1 MSYTSTVSA
10 SLRQFLPCFRQK
22 TFTDGPTSARWSKL
36 LSWGAAGVLEYRQ
49 YFGNIYSAGTRSISG
64 FCSADTLYSKRPS
77 ISGFDTADTPVLAVL
92 LLLILP
98 VLAVFRPSVLLILP
112 VLSVFRPS
120 VLLILPV
127 LAVRNVLDTPSTK
140 YTGSICNSFSSY
152 ISCLTL
158 GNIYIIYLRPH
169 LGILLFLF
177 VYDTSSIF
185 SYQVSLNFSGGVF
198 CCALVPGTLAF
209 DLPPLIL

>member
-92 LLLILP
+92 LLLEQQEYCEYRSIRSIEPRNTWALGVKSIRRTKPRNTASTRRVYIPEILP
-98 VLAVFRPSVLLILP
+98 VL
-112 VLSVFRPS
+112 
-120 VLLILPV
+120 
-127 LAVRNVLDTPSTK
+127 K
-140 YTGSICNSFSSY
+140 YSSC
-152 ISCLTL
+152 SP
-158 GNIYIIYLRPH
+158 RK
-169 LGILLFLF
+169 
-177 VYDTSSIF
+177 
-185 SYQVSLNFSGGVF
+185 
-198 CCALVPGTLAF
+198 
-209 DLPPLIL
+209 